1 MAQAKSIATGLME
14 LPIVEGVQI
23 RDENG
28 QYIANLGRTTEQSQ
42 SPIIKGTVQDNIGGT
57 FGYSFPLIFEFSGRT
72 SLVGDVTL
80 YSSAQI
86 IFSHRQDC
94 IFSIPVYECLS
105 HHANQPLKRVTSTDI

>member
-1 MAQAKSIATGLME
+1 MWELNMAQAKSIAVGLME

-28 QYIANLGRTTEQSQ
+28 QYIADLGRTSEQPN
-42 SPIIKGTVQDNIGGT
+42 SPIIKGVVQDHVGGT

-72 SLVGDVTL
+72 SLVGDVAL

-86 IFSHRQDC
+86 IFSR
-94 IFSIPVYECLS
+94 IEVGISF
-105 HHANQPLKRVTSTDI
+105 